1 MSKEPSIQHIIYKSN
16 YPISIYLLIFLP
28 ILITLLTVLYRANF
42 FALLIYLP
50 IFVIIFYI
58 FFSRYAARVEI
69 NNKFEMKVYYFF
81 PWNKNFSINLSVI
94 KSFDYARG
102 FYDPFDDRRL
112 GYFGFLRRCYDLIML
127 SANDR
132 NIQEEYKVNFIMG
145 AFKKVINILNKE
157 AKIDLIKLKSSEN
170 IIW

>member
-1 MSKEPSIQHIIYKSN
+1 MSKEPSIQPIIYKSN

-28 ILITLLTVLYRANF
+28 IIGILLTIFYKANF
-42 FALLIYLP
+42 FALIIYLP
-50 IFVIIFYI
+50 IFLIIFYT

-69 NNKFEMKVYYFF
+69 NNSFEMKVYYFF
-81 PWNKNFSINLSVI
+81 PWNRNFSINLFIV

-127 SANDR
+127 FESDQNR
-132 NIQEEYKVNFIMG
+132 LKEYKVNFRIG
-145 AFKKVINILNKE
+145 VFKKVINILNKE
-157 AKIDLIKLKSSEN
+157 AKINLIKLKSTEN